1 MSDDSIIAKIAG
13 LIAKGKH
20 TEAILEADQA
30 LQAIRDTRFAL
41 EERERQVVHLR
52 SSAEIILQTVASSR
66 GSITTK
72 SDPGDPAARK
82 RQVIDAA
89 LTVVRNGK
97 TIVSVEDVKNELD
110 RMQVTLGVTR
120 PGSVIGTI
128 LNGDSRFIRRELGVF
143 QYTSRGVNS

>member
-13 LIAKGKH
+13 LIANGKH

-30 LQAIRDTRFAL
+30 LQAIRDTRSAL

-72 SDPGDPAARK
+72 SDPGDPVARK

-97 TIVSVEDVKNELD
+97 TIVSVEDVKNELG
-110 RMQVTLGVTR
+110 RMQVTLSVTR

-128 LNGDSRFIRRELGVF
+128 LNGDSRFIRRELGIF
-143 QYTSRGVNS
+143 QYASHGDNS